1 MEGEIYMKEVK
12 KNFKV
17 IFYFDNENTRGLVV
31 QAANRD
37 EVIRDIESSKWY
49 GDDDVRVNLVNVTH
63 YKIREVR

>member
-1 MEGEIYMKEVK
+1 MKEVK

-31 QAANRD
+31 QAANRN
-37 EVIRDIESSKWY
+37 EVIQDIESSKWY

>member
-1 MEGEIYMKEVK
+1 MKEVK

-31 QAANRD
+31 QAANRA